1 MVILAMQRERKLEQR
16 DLDEEK
22 SSTGLENK
30 EKRGNATELTRS
42 TCVAKPYTWFLVI
55 ANDVED

>member
-1 MVILAMQRERKLEQR
+1 MAILAMQRERKLEQR

-30 EKRGNATELTRS
+30 EKCGNHGYRVDTWPSLTRGS
-42 TCVAKPYTWFLVI
+42 L
-55 ANDVED
+55 